1 MKTKRLAILML
12 LAMVAFNATESAWS
26 ASNASEAKALKQQ
39 AISIP
44 KAQAAVASAAGYEIK
59 NVNIASTLYRVT
71 ITVADDT
78 LNDDL
83 SKDREPEATQ
93 AATAFV
99 KDMSGKAE
107 FSQIVIIHVDY
118 VRSIGNKKAIEAY
131 EFYKTPA
138 GSFVIHKT

>member
-12 LAMVAFNATESAWS
+12 LAMVALNITESAWG
-26 ASNASEAKALKQQ
+26 AGNASEAKALKQQ
-39 AISIP
+39 TISIP
-44 KAQAAVASAAGYEIK
+44 KAQAVVAGAAGYEI
-59 NVNIASTLYRVT
+59 NNIKIVSTLYRVT

-78 LNDDL
+78 LNDDP

-93 AATAFV
+93 AAHAFV
-99 KDMSGKAE
+99 KEMSGKAE

-118 VRSIGNKKAIEAY
+118 VRSKGNKKVIEAY

-138 GSFVIHKT
+138 GSFAIHQT

>member
-1 MKTKRLAILML
+1 MKTKGLAIFML
-12 LAMVAFNATESAWS
+12 LAMVVFNTTESAWG
-26 ASNASEAKALKQQ
+26 ASNASEAKVLKQQ
-39 AISIP
+39 SISIP

-93 AATAFV
+93 AAVAFV
-99 KDMSGKAE
+99 
-107 FSQIVIIHVDY
+107 
-118 VRSIGNKKAIEAY
+118 
-131 EFYKTPA
+131 
-138 GSFVIHKT
+138 